1 MKQTAQ
7 RHWKKL
13 FIGLLS
19 LNLLVFTIIFILIF
33 SPTPDLPVEEK
44 QLTKEKAGAEFTV
57 QSTKKN
63 LSQLVNGYLDEAL
76 NDKKGKYS
84 VQFEEDVQFNGSVQ
98 AFSKDIPVSISME
111 PIVQENGD
119 LILQQKEMSLGLLLL
134 PKNKILEY
142 VEKQVDLPE
151 WIRINPKKEQ
161 IYVAVTKID
170 IKSNFNIRIQQFDL
184 ENDRLSFRIKVPTE
198 SLGF

>member
-19 LNLLVFTIIFILIF
+19 LNLLVITIIFILIF
-33 SPTPDLPVEEK
+33 SPAPDLPVEEK
-44 QLTKEKAGAEFTV
+44 QITEEKAGAQFTV
-57 QSTKKN
+57 QSSKKN

-142 VEKQVDLPE
+142 VEKQVGLPE

-161 IYVAVTKID
+161 IYVAVTEID
-170 IKSNFNIRIQQFDL
+170 IKSNFKIRIQQFDL

>member
-1 MKQTAQ
+1 MEQKTQ

-19 LNLLVFTIIFILIF
+19 INLFIFMVLFILLF
-33 SPTPDLPVEEK
+33 SPTPKAPTVPEHSAEE
-44 QLTKEKAGAEFTV
+44 QAGAEFTV
-57 QSTKKN
+57 HSSKEN

-84 VQFEEDVQFNGSVQ
+84 VQFEEDVQFHGSVQ
-98 AFSKDIPVSISME
+98 AFNKDIPVSISME

-151 WIRINPKKEQ
+151 WIIIDPANERIH
-161 IYVAVTKID
+161 VTVTQMD
-170 IKSNFNIRIQQFDL
+170 IKSNFNVRIQQFDL
-184 ENDRLSFRIKVPTE
+184 ENNRLSFRIKVPTE
-198 SLGF
+198 TLGF